1 MAMEQGWVDDLTE
14 SLNCPWIIGDVGKT
28 TKIHPS
34 NARGTACGDCCH
46 TCYQAS
52 CHNGRHLVVADVG
65 SSTVLVV
72 SRLDNGAAVLKIAM
86 LLDRRQ

>member
-14 SLNCPWIIGDVGKT
+14 SLNRPRIIGDVGKT

-34 NARGTACGDCCH
+34 NARGTTCSDCRH

-52 CHNGRHLVVADVG
+52 CHNGRHPVVADVG
-65 SSTVLVV
+65 LSTVLVV

-86 LLDRRQ
+86 LLDHRQ

>member
-14 SLNCPWIIGDVGKT
+14 SLNCPRIIGDVGKT

-34 NARGTACGDCCH
+34 NVRGTACGDCRH

-52 CHNGRHLVVADVG
+52 CHNGQHPVVADVG
-65 SSTVLVV
+65 SSTVLVI
-72 SRLDNGAAVLKIAM
+72 SRLDNGAAVLKITM